1 MTPPPR
7 LLCAD
12 LARSERFYRD
22 ALAFEPEGTDTGGV
36 VLRLEAGCL
45 LLLPDLPGAVPP
57 AYPRGA
63 GLTLG
68 FAVAEVEALYAG
80 AAAHGVRIV
89 EPLPD
94 SPPPRG
100 DWAFVVMDP
109 DGYALR
115 FVQHDGSP
123 AVVPFDE
130 ARGTGRHDAA
140 SRSRGLVLPWR
151 R

>member
-22 ALAFEPEGTDTGGV
+22 ALAFEPEGAAAGGV

-45 LLLPDLPGAVPP
+45 LLLPDPPGTAPP

-63 GLTLG
+63 GVTLG
-68 FAVAEVEALYAG
+68 FTVAEVEALYAG
-80 AAAHGVRIV
+80 VAAHGVRIV

-94 SPPPRG
+94 AAPPHG
-100 DWAFVVMDP
+100 DWAFTVMDP

-115 FVQHDGSP
+115 FVQHEESP
-123 AVVPFDE
+123 VVVPFE
-130 ARGTGRHDAA
+130 GATGTGRPDRAPRSGA
-140 SRSRGLVLPWR
+140 SILPWR